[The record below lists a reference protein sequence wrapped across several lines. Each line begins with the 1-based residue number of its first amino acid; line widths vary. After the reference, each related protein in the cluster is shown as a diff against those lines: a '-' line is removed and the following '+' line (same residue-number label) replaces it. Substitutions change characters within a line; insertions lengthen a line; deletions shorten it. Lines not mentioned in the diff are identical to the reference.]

1 MSNYEKTSY
10 SWLGPSIMLT
20 ELHNLKESNEF
31 LNLLLDNINS
41 AVLIADENLQI
52 HQFNN
57 SFLNLFDSATDSMLQ
72 KNFGEAVGCVNA
84 ILENKTCGATS
95 QCSHCILRS
104 SLIHNLVDGA
114 PVDNQPLNR
123 VFYINGEPVEKH
135 FQFSTRT
142 ITFQGRK
149 MFLIIIYDVT
159 DIELQKIE
167 LQKKQKLITQDL
179 ESAAAIQ
186 QSLLPDRSPRIEN
199 IQVAWRFEPCEQVG
213 GDIFNIHNMDERKV
227 GLYMLDVCGHGVPAA
242 LISVAVSQFL
252 NSGDGLLGN
261 NCELVSPDIVVNR
274 LDDAFPFERFD
285 SYFSIICM
293 TLDVREGLLT
303 YSSAGHPPPVL
314 VRSNGF
320 IESLDHRG
328 PSIGIGSKETFG
340 QQTIQLQPGDKILLY
355 TDGLLENR
363 NPAGDLFGK
372 RRFYNV
378 LQKGRN
384 EPVEEIVEAV
394 HTSVKNF
401 RQEAKP
407 DDDISILGVEYRGK
421 AQIH

>member
-1 MSNYEKTSY
+1 M
-10 SWLGPSIMLT
+10 WT
-20 ELHNLKESNEF
+20 ELQNLKESNEF

-52 HQFNN
+52 HRFND
-57 SFLNLFDSATDSMLQ
+57 SFLSLFDSATESILETS
-72 KNFGEAVGCVNA
+72 FGEAVGCVNA

-95 QCSHCILRS
+95 QCSQCILRS
-104 SLIHNLVDGA
+104 SLIHNLIDRA
-114 PVDNQPLNR
+114 PVNNQPLNR
-123 VFYINGEPVEKH
+123 VFYIKGKPVEKH
-135 FQFSTRT
+135 FQFSTRP

-167 LQKKQKLITQDL
+167 LQRKQKLIDRDL

-186 QSLLPDRSPRIEN
+186 QSLLPDRSPNIEN
-199 IQVAWRFEPCEQVG
+199 IRVAWRFEPCEQVG
-213 GDIFNIHNMDERKV
+213 GDIFNIHNMDERNV

-274 LDDAFPFERFD
+274 LDEAFPFERFD
-285 SYFSIICM
+285 SFFSIICM

-314 VRSNGF
+314 VRSDG
-320 IESLDHRG
+320 SMQTLDYRG
-328 PSIGIGSKETFG
+328 PSIGIGSKKAIG
-340 QQTIQLQPGDKILLY
+340 QQTIKLQTGDKIVLY
-355 TDGLLENR
+355 TDGVLETR
-363 NPAGDLFGK
+363 NPTGAFFGK
-372 RRFYNV
+372 TRFYEI
-378 LQKGRN
+378 LEKGRN
-384 EPVEEIVEAV
+384 LPVGDVVETV
-394 HTSVKNF
+394 YTSVKKF
-401 RQEAKP
+401 RQGAKP
-407 DDDISILGVEYRGK
+407 DDDISILGVEYY
-421 AQIH
+421 

>member
-1 MSNYEKTSY
+1 M
-10 SWLGPSIMLT
+10 WT
-20 ELHNLKESNEF
+20 ELQNLKESNEF

-52 HQFNN
+52 HRFND
-57 SFLNLFDSATDSMLQ
+57 SFLNLFDSATESILETS
-72 KNFGEAVGCVNA
+72 FGEAVGCVNA
-84 ILENKTCGATS
+84 ILENKACGATS
-95 QCSHCILRS
+95 QCSQCILRS
-104 SLIHNLVDGA
+104 SLIHNLIDRA
-114 PVDNQPLNR
+114 PVNNQPLNR
-123 VFYINGEPVEKH
+123 VFYIKGKPVEKH
-135 FQFSTRT
+135 FQFSTRP

-167 LQKKQKLITQDL
+167 LQRKQTLIDRDL

-199 IQVAWRFEPCEQVG
+199 IQVAWRFEPCDQVG

-261 NCELVSPDIVVNR
+261 NCELVSPDIVLNR
-274 LDDAFPFERFD
+274 LDEAFPFERFD
-285 SYFSIICM
+285 SFFSIICM
-293 TLDVREGLLT
+293 TLDVQEGLLT

-320 IESLDHRG
+320 IETLDHRG
-328 PSIGIGSKETFG
+328 PSIGIGSEETID
-340 QQTIQLQPGDKILLY
+340 QQSIKLQAGDKILLY
-355 TDGLLENR
+355 TDGLIENR
-363 NPAGDLFGK
+363 NSAGAFFGK
-372 RRFYNV
+372 QRFYDILKKNRNQPV
-378 LQKGRN
+378 QK
-384 EPVEEIVEAV
+384 IVETVYAM
-394 HTSVKNF
+394 VKEF
-401 RQEAKP
+401 RQKAKP
-407 DDDISILGVEYRGK
+407 EDDVSILGVEYCGK
-421 AQIH
+421 PVIQ